1 MPYAEPFIK
10 VDIKG
15 DCFGESEIW
24 NTSLKLQ
31 LTAPLGSIDQET
43 LQVAT
48 ERVNAAWQT
57 FFTASGS
64 AAVSSLYRTTEL
76 KAAHI
81 GVDGKYAED
90 AYYMILDTPYSGPS
104 GGSTSNPLPQAAVAG
119 TFYSQRQRGPASK
132 GRMYLPGLRYTVGS
146 DGLMASDM
154 TTAISTRFNTFIND
168 INDQGSIID
177 HPMRVVLTSPVSTGF
192 MLPVIQTGVDRKV
205 DTQRRRAN
213 ALSSDYVVLPVE

>member
-10 VDIKG
+10 VDISG
-15 DCFGESEIW
+15 DCYNEAEIW

-31 LTAPLGSIDQET
+31 LTAPLGSINQET

-48 ERVNAAWQT
+48 ERVNAAWET
-57 FFTASGS
+57 FFTGNHHGAISD
-64 AAVSSLYRTTEL
+64 VYRTTEL

-90 AYYMILDTPYSGPS
+90 AYYMILDTPYRGGS
-104 GGSTSNPLPQAAVAG
+104 GGGTNLPVPQSAVVG

-132 GRMYLPGLRYTVGS
+132 GRMYLPGVKYTVGT
-146 DGLMASDM
+146 DGLMPQAMASS
-154 TTAISTRFNTFIND
+154 ISTAFNTFIND
-168 INDQGSIID
+168 INDQGSILD

-213 ALSSDYVVLPVE
+213 ALTSDYTILPVE

>member
-15 DCFGESEIW
+15 DCYGESEIW

-43 LQVAT
+43 LEVAT
-48 ERVNAAWQT
+48 QRVNEAWQT

-64 AAVSSLYRTTEL
+64 GNFSNRYRTTEI

-90 AYYMILDTPYSGPS
+90 AYYMILDTPYVGANT
-104 GGSTSNPLPQAAVAG
+104 GTTNLPLAQSAVAA

-132 GRMYLPGLRYTVGS
+132 GRMYLPGVMHSIAS
-146 DGLMASDM
+146 DGLMSETM

>member
-15 DCFGESEIW
+15 DCYGESEIW

-31 LTAPLGSIDQET
+31 LTAPLGSIDEET

-57 FFTASGS
+57 FFTTSS
-64 AAVSSLYRTTEL
+64 AVSFSTNYRTTEV

-81 GVDGKYAED
+81 GVDGKYVGD
-90 AYYMILDTPYSGPS
+90 AYYNILDTPYSGAGSATS
-104 GGSTSNPLPQAAVAG
+104 GNPLPQAAVAG

-132 GRMYLPGLRYTVGS
+132 GRMYLPGLKYTVGN
-146 DGLMASDM
+146 DGLMSLAN
-154 TTAISTRFNTFIND
+154 TTTVSTGFNTFINT
-168 INDQGSIID
+168 INDEGSIID

-192 MLPVIQTGVDRKV
+192 MLPVINTGVDRKV

>member
-15 DCFGESEIW
+15 DCYGESEIW

-48 ERVNAAWQT
+48 ERVNEAWQT
-57 FFTASGS
+57 FFTGSHSGGFASH
-64 AAVSSLYRTTEL
+64 YRTTEL

-90 AYYMILDTPYSGPS
+90 AYYMILDSPYSGAIT
-104 GGSTSNPLPQAAVAG
+104 GATNLPVPQSAVAA

-132 GRMYLPGLRYTVGS
+132 GRMYLPGVKYTIQS
-146 DGLMASDM
+146 DGLMSASQA
-154 TTAISTRFNTFIND
+154 TSISTAFNTFIND

>member
-15 DCFGESEIW
+15 DCYGETEIW

-43 LQVAT
+43 LQAAA
-48 ERVNAAWQT
+48 ERVNTAWET
-57 FFTASGS
+57 FFTGNSSPGFASQ
-64 AAVSSLYRTTEL
+64 YRTTEV

-90 AYYMILDTPYSGPS
+90 AYYLILETPYA
-104 GGSTSNPLPQAAVAG
+104 GGSSGSTNLPLPQAAVAA

-132 GRMYLPGLRYTVGS
+132 GRMYLPGIKYGIGS
-146 DGLMASDM
+146 DGMMSVNSA
-154 TTAISTRFNTFIND
+154 TTISTNFNTFINA
-168 INDQGSIID
+168 INDEGSIID

-192 MLPVIQTGVDRKV
+192 MLPVVNTGVDRKV

>member
-15 DCFGESEIW
+15 DCYGESEIW

-43 LQVAT
+43 LEVAT
-48 ERVNAAWQT
+48 QRVNEAWQT
-57 FFTASGS
+57 FFTGS
-64 AAVSSLYRTTEL
+64 HTGNFSSAYRTTEI

-90 AYYMILDTPYSGPS
+90 AYYLILDTPYSGAA
-104 GGSTSNPLPQAAVAG
+104 GTTTGNPLAQSAVAG

-132 GRMYLPGLRYTVGS
+132 GRMYLPGVKHSVGT
-146 DGLMASDM
+146 DGLMNQAM
-154 TTAISTRFNTFIND
+154 TTAIATAFNTFIND

>member
-15 DCFGESEIW
+15 DCYGESEIW

-48 ERVNAAWQT
+48 ERVNEAWQT
-57 FFTASGS
+57 FFTGSG
-64 AAVSSLYRTTEL
+64 AAGFVNHYRTTEL

-90 AYYMILDTPYSGPS
+90 AYYMILDTPYRGEIT
-104 GGSTSNPLPQAAVAG
+104 GTANLPLPQSAVAA

-132 GRMYLPGLRYTVGS
+132 GRMYLPGVKHNIGTDGMMTVS
-146 DGLMASDM
+146 Q
-154 TTAISTRFNTFIND
+154 TTAISTAFNTFIND